1 MDYISLASFFLVY
14 SAAVAQLKNL
24 NRLLAAEDQS
34 SDEAVENARLM
45 LNILVFIITIISNF
59 MKLELTV
66 GRIPHIVNSTK
77 HTPSSNHLA
86 AVTSSSPDRTIPDT
100 LRHWQQKAIVL
111 VMEASG
117 VNWLVGKV
125 IFSFILDLCTV
136 ILGITFRSSLGY
148 SFLGYIVL
156 ML

>member
-1 MDYISLASFFLVY
+1 MVY
-14 SAAVAQLKNL
+14 SAVVAQLKNL

-45 LNILVFIITIISNF
+45 LNMLVCIITIISNF
-59 MKLELTV
+59 MKLEITV
-66 GRIPHIVNSTK
+66 GRIPHIADTTK

-86 AVTSSSPDRTIPDT
+86 AVTSSSPDRTISDT

-111 VMEASG
+111 VMEARG
-117 VNWLVGKV
+117 VNWLVGNKV
-125 IFSFILDLCTV
+125 IFSFLLGLCTV
-136 ILGITFRSSLGY
+136 ILGISFRLSWGY